1 MEPFT
6 PERETPPA
14 YTPGLSRPFTV
25 HAEHNPYVHK
35 AFDIVFLIDDSG
47 SMVDMALIW
56 WLEGHDERASWT
68 GTAAARVEDLLPYG
82 GHERKEVWGAYL
94 PHGMYTAG
102 VVDIIGGATSASLL
116 ERLGRCQERLGRYA
130 PAEASHRKASSLR
143 KEVLRP
149 EHPDT
154 LTSMSNLAGVLVLQG
169 KYEDAEAMNRETLAL
184 REKVLGREHPDTLTS
199 MNNLAGVLDRQG
211 KYKEA
216 EAMHRQTL
224 AISEKML
231 RPEHPFRLTSMSNLA
246 LVLDSQSKYKEA
258 EAMNRQTLARYE
270 ELLGP
275 EHPFTL
281 TSMSNLALVLSSQ
294 GKYEDAET
302 MNRKTLAR
310 REKVLGLEHPDTLM
324 SVYCLAYLLA
334 KQCRVDE
341 SLVLYRRASSGYNT
355 TLRRDHPTTKACD
368 QHYAELCA
376 LQEQNTLGSSPS
388 TLDSG
393 TRTSTSKRLRLSRW
407 CPSFSSRRRRLVEV
421 ALRVRPD
428 VVPVSHGDV
437 PKPSSVLP

>member
-1 MEPFT
+1 MDPFT
-6 PERETPPA
+6 PERESPPA
-14 YTPGLSRPFTV
+14 YTPGLSRPFPV

-35 AFDIVFLIDDSG
+35 PFNTVFLIDDSD
-47 SMVDMALIW
+47 SMVDIALIW
-56 WLEGHDERASWT
+56 WLEGHNERASWT
-68 GTAAARVEDLLPYG
+68 GTAAVRVEDLVPYG
-82 GHERKEVWGAYL
+82 GQERKEVWGVYL

-102 VVDIIGGATSASLL
+102 LVDIIGGATSASLL

-130 PAEASHRKASSLR
+130 PAEGSHRKASSLR
-143 KEVLRP
+143 KEVLGP

-154 LTSMSNLAGVLVLQG
+154 LTSISNLAGVLVLQG
-169 KYEDAEAMNRETLAL
+169 KYEDAETINRQTLAL
-184 REKVLGREHPDTLTS
+184 REKVLRREHLDTLTS
-199 MNNLAGVLDRQG
+199 
-211 KYKEA
+211 
-216 EAMHRQTL
+216 T
-224 AISEKML
+224 
-231 RPEHPFRLTSMSNLA
+231 SNLA
-246 LVLDSQSKYKEA
+246 LVLGSQGKYEDA
-258 EAMNRQTLARYE
+258 ETMNRKTLAQRE
-270 ELLGP
+270 KVLGL
-275 EHPFTL
+275 EHPDTL
-281 TSMSNLALVLSSQ
+281 TSMSNLALVLGSQ

-334 KQCRVDE
+334 KQHRVNK
-341 SLVLYRRASSGYNT
+341 SLIVYQRASSGYNT
-355 TLRRDHPTTKACD
+355 TLRKDHPTTKACD

-376 LQEQNTLGSSPS
+376 LQEQNQLGGSPS